1 MNLFDECV
9 ALFKRPPPN
18 GHFPLNPVIRF
29 LSSIQRHKKCGVW
42 NTPRIGCRQF
52 PPGGP
57 VGWSTFPTFLFPRNI
72 QTDPRTLL
80 RYSSGRSTTS
90 TKKKKSRPG
99 TRHGANF
106 FSGGLLHPKKS
117 GQFFFSFWP
126 FISIFHSKAEP
137 NPIKSLSRP
146 EINILNESSKVE
158 NFKSVPRIIIN
169 DLKKSNQF

>member
-57 VGWSTFPTFLFPRNI
+57 VGWSTFPSFLFPRNI
-72 QTDPRTLL
+72 QTDPRILL

-90 TKKKKSRPG
+90 TKKKESAWNT
-99 TRHGANF
+99 TRRQF
-106 FSGGLLHPKKS
+106 FFGGSATPKKIRS
-117 GQFFFSFWP
+117 IFFFSFGHLFP
-126 FISIFHSKAEP
+126 FSTPKRNRIPLKV
-137 NPIKSLSRP
+137 SLG
-146 EINILNESSKVE
+146 
-158 NFKSVPRIIIN
+158 
-169 DLKKSNQF
+169 LKLTF